1 MQKFDEAVM
10 TFEDEKMFSNDYKY
24 NPDEDYTDEELEKK
38 LKYHIKQ
45 KISRVHKDLKSSPL
59 YRKTNPTSLR
69 SRIAMLDSD
78 SGINSL
84 NEMENEYM
92 CSTETDECRN
102 YEKTIQKLMRQ
113 SLYDFTIMLTRMQT
127 TNHIL
132 RLTLNQ

>member
-1 MQKFDEAVM
+1 M
-10 TFEDEKMFSNDYKY
+10 
-24 NPDEDYTDEELEKK
+24 
-38 LKYHIKQ
+38 
-45 KISRVHKDLKSSPL
+45 

-84 NEMENEYM
+84 TEMENEYM